1 MPLHVGSGCLPATIT
16 NLRINCIAQSATP
29 PEMSLWEKIKEFFCS
44 THQTEAQECIWT
56 ICHPSVGTTRED
68 VVSRFE
74 QLRMLVYAGYE
85 ESIHSGRHG
94 ESHFCILD
102 ADNQEILSV
111 TLDDAG
117 NYTVNCQGHNET
129 YRFTMDIEQGEECTE
144 HAEGAS
150 GTLQVSPLPDPAA
163 PQTPAAYDAVWSE
176 WKRAAPAEELR
187 GRAATVQRICT
198 CLNNG
203 SRELNVGESGLTAL
217 PDCLPAHITT
227 LVIPHNNYLTSLP
240 TLPSGLEVLTV
251 EDNQLTSLPPL
262 PSGLEV
268 LTVEDNQLTSLPPL
282 PSGLEVLTVEDNQ
295 LTSLP
300 PLPSGLEV
308 LTVEDNQLTSLPP
321 LPSGLEVLTVEDN
334 QLTSLPPLPSGLE
347 VLTVE
352 DNQLTSLPPLPSG
365 LEVLTVEDNQ
375 LTSLPPLPSG
385 LEVLTVED
393 NQLTSL
399 PPLPAGLV
407 VLTVSGNQLTS
418 LPPLPAGLQT
428 LSVAGNQLTSL
439 PPLPAG
445 LQMLLVARNQLTS
458 LPPLPAGLQMLL
470 VARNQLTSLPPL
482 PPAGLQTLSVAGNQL
497 TSLPPLPAGLQML
510 SVAGNQLTRLPP
522 LPAGLRRLL
531 VAGNQLTSL
540 PPLPAGLQMLLVAR
554 NQLTSLPPLPAGLQM
569 LSVSDNQLTSL
580 PLLPAGL
587 ELLTLE
593 RNPQLV
599 RLPPLPEGLQTLSV
613 DANPQL
619 TRLPAL
625 PSGLQR
631 LYARN
636 NQLTRLPESITGL
649 SSEASVNLE
658 GNPLSERTLQALREI
673 TSAPG
678 YSGPRILFD
687 MAGASAPR
695 EARALHLAAA
705 GWLVPAREGEPAP
718 ADRWHMF
725 GQEDN
730 AAAFSL
736 FLDRLSETENFMK
749 DAGFKAQISS
759 WLVQLAEDEA
769 LRAKTF
775 AMATEATASCQDRV
789 TLALHQMKNVQLVHD
804 AEKGQYDNNLAALV
818 ATGREMFR
826 LEKLEQI
833 AREKAGTLALA
844 DDVEVYLAY
853 QNKLKKAL
861 GLTSVTA
868 EMRFFGV
875 SGVTVSDLQAAE
887 LQVKAAEKSELRE
900 WILQWGPL
908 HSVLE
913 RKAPERVNALREK
926 QISDYEET
934 YRMLSD
940 TELRPFGLV
949 GNTDAERTIGARAM
963 ESAKK
968 TFLDGLR
975 PLVEEML
982 GSYLAP

>member
-44 THQTEAQECIWT
+44 THQTEALECIWT

-74 QLRMLVYAGYE
+74 QLRMLAYAGYE

-102 ADNQEILSV
+102 ADSQEILSV

-117 NYTVNCQGHNET
+117 NYIVNCQGHNET

-150 GTLQVSPLPDPAA
+150 GTLQVSPLPAPAA
-163 PQTPAAYDAVWSE
+163 PQTPAEYDAVWSE
-176 WKRAAPAEELR
+176 WTRVAPAEELR

-282 PSGLEVLTVEDNQ
+282 PAGLEL
-295 LTSLP
+295 
-300 PLPSGLEV
+300 
-308 LTVEDNQLTSLPP
+308 
-321 LPSGLEVLTVEDN
+321 
-334 QLTSLPPLPSGLE
+334 
-347 VLTVE
+347 
-352 DNQLTSLPPLPSG
+352 
-365 LEVLTVEDNQ
+365 
-375 LTSLPPLPSG
+375 
-385 LEVLTVED
+385 
-393 NQLTSL
+393 
-399 PPLPAGLV
+399 
-407 VLTVSGNQLTS
+407 LTVSGNQLTS
-418 LPPLPAGLQT
+418 LPPLPAGLQM
-428 LSVAGNQLTSL
+428 LLVAGNQLTSL

-445 LQMLLVARNQLTS
+445 LQMLL
-458 LPPLPAGLQMLL
+458 
-470 VARNQLTSLPPL
+470 
-482 PPAGLQTLSVAGNQL
+482 VAGNQL

-510 SVAGNQLTRLPP
+510 SVAGNQLT
-522 LPAGLRRLL
+522 
-531 VAGNQLTSL
+531 S
-540 PPLPAGLQMLLVAR
+540 
-554 NQLTSLPPLPAGLQM
+554 
-569 LSVSDNQLTSL
+569 
-580 PLLPAGL
+580 
-587 ELLTLE
+587 
-593 RNPQLV
+593 
-599 RLPPLPEGLQTLSV
+599 LPPLPEGLQTLSV

-658 GNPLSERTLQALREI
+658 GNPLSERTLQALQNI

-705 GWLVPAREGEPAP
+705 NWLVPAREGEPAP

-736 FLDRLSETENFMK
+736 FLDRLGETENCIK

-804 AEKGQYDNNLAALV
+804 AEKGEYDNNLVVLV

-833 AREKAGTLALA
+833 AREKAGTLALV
-844 DDVEVYLAY
+844 DEIEVWLAY
-853 QNKLKKAL
+853 QNKLKKSL

-868 EMRFFGV
+868 EMRFFDV

-887 LQVKAAEKSELRE
+887 LQVKAAEKSEFRE

-908 HSVLE
+908 HGVLE

-982 GSYLAP
+982 GSYLKARQRLN

>member
-44 THQTEAQECIWT
+44 THQTEALECIWT

-74 QLRMLVYAGYE
+74 QLRMLAYAGYE

-217 PDCLPAHITT
+217 PDCLPTHITT

-240 TLPSGLEVLTV
+240 T
-251 EDNQLTSLPPL
+251 
-262 PSGLEV
+262 
-268 LTVEDNQLTSLPPL
+268 
-282 PSGLEVLTVEDNQ
+282 
-295 LTSLP
+295 
-300 PLPSGLEV
+300 
-308 LTVEDNQLTSLPP
+308 
-321 LPSGLEVLTVEDN
+321 
-334 QLTSLPPLPSGLE
+334 
-347 VLTVE
+347 
-352 DNQLTSLPPLPSG
+352 LPSG

-470 VARNQLTSLPPL
+470 VA
-482 PPAGLQTLSVAGNQL
+482 GNQL
-497 TSLPPLPAGLQML
+497 TSLPPLPAGLQ
-510 SVAGNQLTRLPP
+510 
-522 LPAGLRRLL
+522 RLL

-540 PPLPAGLQMLLVAR
+540 PPLPAGLQV
-554 NQLTSLPPLPAGLQM
+554 

-587 ELLTLE
+587 ELLTLD

-649 SSEASVNLE
+649 SSEAAVNLE
-658 GNPLSERTLQALREI
+658 GNPLSERTLQALRDI

-705 GWLVPAREGEPAP
+705 NWLVPAQEGGPAP

-725 GQEDN
+725 EQEDN

-736 FLDRLSETENFMK
+736 FLDRLSETENCIK

-759 WLVQLAEDEA
+759 WLAQLAEDEA

-789 TLALHQMKNVQLVHD
+789 TLALHQMKNVQLIHD
-804 AEKGQYDNNLAALV
+804 AEKGEYDNNLVVLV

-868 EMRFFGV
+868 EMRFFRI

-887 LQVKAAEKSELRE
+887 LQVKAAEKSEFRE

-913 RKAPERVNALREK
+913 RKVPERVNALREK

-934 YRMLSD
+934 YRTLSD
-940 TELRPFGLV
+940 TELRPSGLV

-982 GSYLAP
+982 GSYLAS

>member
-1 MPLHVGSGCLPATIT
+1 MPLHVGRGCLPATIT

-150 GTLQVSPLPDPAA
+150 GTLQVSPLPAPAA
-163 PQTPAAYDAVWSE
+163 PQTPAEYDAVWSE
-176 WKRAAPAEELR
+176 WKGAAPAEELR

-217 PDCLPAHITT
+217 PDRLPAHITT

-251 EDNQLTSLPPL
+251 E
-262 PSGLEV
+262 
-268 LTVEDNQLTSLPPL
+268 
-282 PSGLEVLTVEDNQ
+282 
-295 LTSLP
+295 
-300 PLPSGLEV
+300 
-308 LTVEDNQLTSLPP
+308 
-321 LPSGLEVLTVEDN
+321 
-334 QLTSLPPLPSGLE
+334 
-347 VLTVE
+347 
-352 DNQLTSLPPLPSG
+352 
-365 LEVLTVEDNQ
+365 
-375 LTSLPPLPSG
+375 
-385 LEVLTVED
+385 
-393 NQLTSL
+393 
-399 PPLPAGLV
+399 
-407 VLTVSGNQLTS
+407 
-418 LPPLPAGLQT
+418 
-428 LSVAGNQLTSL
+428 
-439 PPLPAG
+439 
-445 LQMLLVARNQLTS
+445 
-458 LPPLPAGLQMLL
+458 
-470 VARNQLTSLPPL
+470 
-482 PPAGLQTLSVAGNQL
+482 
-497 TSLPPLPAGLQML
+497 
-510 SVAGNQLTRLPP
+510 
-522 LPAGLRRLL
+522 
-531 VAGNQLTSL
+531 
-540 PPLPAGLQMLLVAR
+540 
-554 NQLTSLPPLPAGLQM
+554 
-569 LSVSDNQLTSL
+569 DNQLTSL

>member
-1 MPLHVGSGCLPATIT
+1 MPLHVGRGCLPATIT

-74 QLRMLVYAGYE
+74 QLRMLAYAGYE

-150 GTLQVSPLPDPAA
+150 GTLQVSPLPAPAA
-163 PQTPAAYDAVWSE
+163 PQTPAEYDTVWSE
-176 WKRAAPAEELR
+176 WKGAAPAEELR

-240 TLPSGLEVLTV
+240 T
-251 EDNQLTSLPPL
+251 
-262 PSGLEV
+262 
-268 LTVEDNQLTSLPPL
+268 
-282 PSGLEVLTVEDNQ
+282 
-295 LTSLP
+295 
-300 PLPSGLEV
+300 
-308 LTVEDNQLTSLPP
+308 
-321 LPSGLEVLTVEDN
+321 
-334 QLTSLPPLPSGLE
+334 
-347 VLTVE
+347 
-352 DNQLTSLPPLPSG
+352 LPSG

-458 LPPLPAGLQMLL
+458 LPPLPAGLQML
-470 VARNQLTSLPPL
+470 
-482 PPAGLQTLSVAGNQL
+482 
-497 TSLPPLPAGLQML
+497 

-540 PPLPAGLQMLLVAR
+540 PPLPAGLQV
-554 NQLTSLPPLPAGLQM
+554 

>member
-74 QLRMLVYAGYE
+74 QLRMLAYAGYE

-117 NYTVNCQGHNET
+117 NYSVNCQGHNET

-150 GTLQVSPLPDPAA
+150 GTLQVSPLPAPAA
-163 PQTPAAYDAVWSE
+163 PQTPAEYDAVWSE
-176 WKRAAPAEELR
+176 WKGAAPAEELR

-217 PDCLPAHITT
+217 PDRLPAHITT

-240 TLPSGLEVLTV
+240 T
-251 EDNQLTSLPPL
+251 
-262 PSGLEV
+262 
-268 LTVEDNQLTSLPPL
+268 
-282 PSGLEVLTVEDNQ
+282 
-295 LTSLP
+295 
-300 PLPSGLEV
+300 
-308 LTVEDNQLTSLPP
+308 
-321 LPSGLEVLTVEDN
+321 
-334 QLTSLPPLPSGLE
+334 
-347 VLTVE
+347 
-352 DNQLTSLPPLPSG
+352 LPSG

-458 LPPLPAGLQMLL
+458 LPPLPAGLQ
-470 VARNQLTSLPPL
+470 V
-482 PPAGLQTLSVAGNQL
+482 
-497 TSLPPLPAGLQML
+497 
-510 SVAGNQLTRLPP
+510 
-522 LPAGLRRLL
+522 
-531 VAGNQLTSL
+531 
-540 PPLPAGLQMLLVAR
+540 
-554 NQLTSLPPLPAGLQM
+554 